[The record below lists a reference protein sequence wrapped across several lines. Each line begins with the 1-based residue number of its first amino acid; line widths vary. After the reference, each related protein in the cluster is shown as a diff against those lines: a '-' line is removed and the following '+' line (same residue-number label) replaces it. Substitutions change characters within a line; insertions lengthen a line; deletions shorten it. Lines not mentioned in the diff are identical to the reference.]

1 MRVVGAFVSPE
12 AMQAALPRLREAG
25 FAALETYTPV
35 APGEPRSI
43 VPLIILIAGVLGAVG
58 GFLLQCYADMVS
70 YPIDVGGRPDFS
82 WPAFVPIAFE
92 IGVMTAMLA
101 GLVAFLVVNRLPR
114 LYDPIDEVSV
124 LRQAS
129 FDRWCIA
136 IRTDDA
142 DSARRMLWRC
152 AAREVEEAGE

>member
-1 MRVVGAFVSPE
+1 MCI
-12 AMQAALPRLREAG
+12 
-25 FAALETYTPV
+25 FA
-35 APGEPRSI
+35 R
-43 VPLIILIAGVLGAVG
+43 
-58 GFLLQCYADMVS
+58 
-70 YPIDVGGRPDFS
+70 R
-82 WPAFVPIAFE
+82 
-92 IGVMTAMLA
+92 
-101 GLVAFLVVNRLPR
+101 LVAFLVVNRLPR